1 MTPEQFWYDE
11 PRLLDVYV
19 RKRELELDNINFS
32 AWLFG
37 LYSHYGVVVALANAS
52 PKKSSKEI
60 TYFEKPLDNFNS
72 SKENKKD
79 IVSTKKEIN
88 DNYRQ
93 QYNKWAKLGKKGV

>member
-19 RKRELELDNINFS
+19 RKRELELDNINYS

-37 LYSHYGVVVALANAS
+37 LYSHYGVVVALANAFS
-52 PKKSSKEI
+52 KKSSKEI
-60 TYFEKPLDNFNS
+60 TYFEKPLDNFDS
-72 SKENKKD
+72 SSYKKQSEIVAKEDFNK
-79 IVSTKKEIN
+79 
-88 DNYRQ
+88 NYRE